1 MLFGS
6 LAISFCFTVD
16 KCKWMIGLWL
26 NSRKIKFGF
35 YLKKKRIESRMT
47 PRFWVNCVA
56 TEMRKKKFKI
66 KEKRKLKFIF
76 EYVF

>member
-1 MLFGS
+1 
-6 LAISFCFTVD
+6 
-16 KCKWMIGLWL
+16 
-26 NSRKIKFGF
+26 
-35 YLKKKRIESRMT
+35 MT